1 MARKHSHQTAPANSV
16 RRDARV
22 DRIGFVKEVAAQYIE
37 GADGLKARVK
47 AGMKPGE
54 RVEGDYFFGRL
65 DASTS
70 TSISAAGVVKLYDAG
85 QLTRP
90 QLVSLIGS
98 INAEQARRLIDPQTL
113 EKLTTRRA
121 GTPRLVVDRLPGVQ
135 GELVDWIKRLSDAIT
150 AGRGEEPRVAA

>member
-1 MARKHSHQTAPANSV
+1 MTRKHSHQTAPASSV

-22 DRIGFVKEVAAQYIE
+22 DRIGFVKEVAARYIE

-47 AGMKPGE
+47 AGMKLGE
-54 RVEGDYFFGRL
+54 RVEGDYFYGRL
-65 DASTS
+65 DACTT

-90 QLVSLIGS
+90 ELISLIGS
-98 INAEQARRLIDPQTL
+98 INAEEARKLIAPQTL
-113 EKLTTRRA
+113 SKLTTKRP

-150 AGRGEEPRVAA
+150 AGSAEQARAAA